1 MITSLSIKNYALIN
15 DITVSFDKGL
25 TTITGETGAGKS
37 ILLGALSLLLG
48 KRADLTS
55 VKNTDKKCVIEGVFA
70 LKKYALQDFFEQQ
83 DLDYEPTTIIRREIL
98 PSGKS
103 RAFVNDTP
111 VVLNSLS
118 ALGKMLIDIHSQHQT
133 LEVASEA
140 FQFRLVDAL
149 ANTSQELKT
158 YTQHREEYLA
168 QQKQLQQLKDNK
180 ADFEKELDYNTFLY
194 EELKKANLK
203 PGEQAALE
211 EEFET
216 LNNVE
221 TIFESLSNAIQR
233 LQTEETGALDLLRD
247 TQQNLQRIASFAESY
262 KTMAD
267 RLQSVQIELDDIV
280 TELETMSTQ
289 LEADPNRLEVVNTQ
303 LQQRY
308 TLQKKHQVSSEEE
321 LIAIQNE
328 LEQKIDVASSVDE
341 EIKKT
346 QKALQH
352 AEQLLEESAE
362 ELHAKRKAVLPKL
375 KQQLETMLKDLGL
388 PNAQFDLRLEDAEQ
402 YTAMGKD
409 TLAFLFT
416 ANKGMPFGPL
426 KKVASGGE
434 MSRIMLVIK
443 AILAR
448 HTQLPTIIFDEI
460 DTGVSGEVAR
470 KMADILADMGNAMQV
485 ISITHLPQ
493 IAAKGKQH
501 FKVYK
506 QDIEGITT
514 TQLTQLNAEERIVE
528 LAEMLGG
535 EQKSDVAVAH
545 AKELLN

>member
-15 DITVSFDKGL
+15 DITVSFDTGL

-203 PGEQAALE
+203 PGEQVALE

-321 LIAIQNE
+321 LIAIQTE

>member
-180 ADFEKELDYNTFLY
+180 ANFEKELDYNTFLY

-321 LIAIQNE
+321 LIAIQTE

>member
-15 DITVSFDKGL
+15 DITVSFDTGL

-70 LKKYALQDFFEQQ
+70 LKKYNIQDFFEHQ
-83 DLDYEPTTIIRREIL
+83 DLDYESTTIIRREIL

-111 VVLNSLS
+111 VVLNNLS

-149 ANTSQELKT
+149 ADTSQELKT
-158 YTQHREEYLA
+158 YTQRREDYMY

-203 PGEQAALE
+203 SGEQTALE

-221 TIFESLSNAIQR
+221 TISESLSNAIQR
-233 LQTEETGALDLLRD
+233 LQNEEIGVLDLLRD
-247 TQQNLQRIASFAESY
+247 TQQNLQRIASFADSY
-262 KTMAD
+262 KTIAD
-267 RLQSVQIELDDIV
+267 RVQSVHIELDDIV
-280 TELETMSTQ
+280 TELETMATQ

-321 LIAIQNE
+321 LIAIQTE

-346 QKALQH
+346 QKALQQ

-375 KQQLETMLKDLGL
+375 KQQLEIMLKDLGL
-388 PNAQFDLRLEDAEQ
+388 PNAQFDLRLEDAKQ
-402 YTAMGKD
+402 FTAMGKD
-409 TLAFLFT
+409 TLVFLFT
-416 ANKGMPFGPL
+416 ANKGMPFGSL

-470 KMADILADMGNAMQV
+470 KMTDILADMGNAMQV

-506 QDIEGITT
+506 QDIEGVTT

-535 EQKSDVAVAH
+535 EQKSEVAVAH

>member
-15 DITVSFDKGL
+15 DITVSFDTGL

-70 LKKYALQDFFEQQ
+70 LKKYALQDFFEHQ

-203 PGEQAALE
+203 PGEQVALE

-262 KTMAD
+262 KTMTD

-308 TLQKKHQVSSEEE
+308 TLQKKHQVSTEEE

-352 AEQLLEESAE
+352 AEQLLEKSAE

-535 EQKSDVAVAH
+535 EQKSGVAVAH

>member
-203 PGEQAALE
+203 PGEQVALE